1 MALGTNLTGRLRNTD
16 LPKSHGLMPL
26 YEAVVNSMQ
35 AIEEAGVGTSKGE
48 ITVEIVRDAQPAL
61 SFEEKPGKRGPDP
74 SARILG
80 FKVTDNGIGF
90 DDANFKAFETLD
102 TDHKA
107 VKGCRG
113 VGRLLWL
120 KAFSKVY
127 VDSVHVAVDGG
138 LERRK
143 FTFDEINAVGSV
155 SNDPVDPGTERATT
169 VHLHGFKE
177 VYREAS
183 SKTLDAIA
191 KALFEHCLWYF
202 IRPGGAPDIRLVDGD
217 ESRGMDEVCAENML
231 ESSSVQTVMV
241 KDVAFDLTHV
251 KLHAS
256 STQTHKIAYGAANRL
271 VIEEPI
277 NGKVQGLFG
286 RIQDE
291 KGGFTYGC
299 YVCSTFLDSHV
310 RSDRT
315 ALTIDENREGW
326 TTEGEISMNDIRKAV
341 LEAVEAYLSPLLE
354 ENKRVSKERVDCF
367 IKGRAP
373 RYLPIIARIPADRLN
388 VDPNMSDRDLEGL
401 LHRQL
406 SDYES
411 RMMADGHDIM
421 TPKGMEN
428 PEDYRKRLDNYLE
441 MVEDIK
447 KSDLAG
453 YVSHRKVILDLLGK
467 AIERTPAGGYSRE
480 DLIHRLIMPM
490 GVVST
495 EIDQIQSNLWLV
507 DERLA
512 FHNYLASDKTL
523 RSMPITGSESTKE
536 PDILALSVYDKP
548 LLVAEGTRLPLASIT
563 VIELKRPCRND
574 AAQGDEKDPIEQALM
589 YLDRVRKGEVR
600 TAAGRPIPNSSDI
613 PGFCYVIADLTPS
626 IQQRTRIHQLR
637 PTSDK
642 LGYFGYSEP
651 FNAYIEVISFDR
663 LLNAA
668 RERNRAFFDKLGLPT
683 N

>member
-1 MALGTNLTGRLRNTD
+1 MALATNLRGRLSNTE

-26 YEAVVNSMQ
+26 FEAVVNSIQ
-35 AIEEAGVGTSKGE
+35 AVEEAKMEASKGN
-48 ITVEIVRDAQPAL
+48 IVVEILRDAQPAL
-61 SFEEKPGKRGPDP
+61 TFEDKPSKRGPDP
-74 SARILG
+74 SAKIIG

-90 DDANFKAFETLD
+90 DEANFKAFETLD

-127 VDSVHVAVDGG
+127 ADSVHLGVDGG
-138 LERRK
+138 SRRRK
-143 FTFDEINAVGSV
+143 FTFDDINAVASV
-155 SNDPVDPGTERATT
+155 SDDSVEAGTERNTT

-191 KALFEHCLWYF
+191 KALLEHCLWYF
-202 IRPGGAPDIRLVDGD
+202 IRPGGAPNITLVDGD
-217 ESRGMDEVCAENML
+217 ESRSMDEVCAEHML

-241 KDVAFDLTHV
+241 KEVAFDLTHV

-256 STQTHKIAYGAANRL
+256 SAQAHKIAYGAANRL

-291 KGGFTYGC
+291 KGSFIYGC

-326 TTEGEISMNDIRKAV
+326 ATEGEISMNDIRNAV

-354 ENKRVSKERVDCF
+354 ENKRESKARVDGF
-367 IKGRAP
+367 VKGRAP
-373 RYLPIIARIPADRLN
+373 RYLPILSRITPEKMN
-388 VDPNMSDRDLEGL
+388 VDPNMSDRDLEVL
-401 LHRQL
+401 LHRHL
-406 SDYES
+406 ADFES

-421 TPKGMEN
+421 TPKDMEN
-428 PEDYRKRLDNYLE
+428 PQDYRKRLDDYLE

-453 YVSHRKVILDLLGK
+453 YVSHRKVILDLL
-467 AIERTPAGGYSRE
+467 RE
-480 DLIHRLIMPM
+480 
-490 GVVST
+490 
-495 EIDQIQSNLWLV
+495 
-507 DERLA
+507 
-512 FHNYLASDKTL
+512 
-523 RSMPITGSESTKE
+523 
-536 PDILALSVYDKP
+536 
-548 LLVAEGTRLPLASIT
+548 
-563 VIELKRPCRND
+563 
-574 AAQGDEKDPIEQALM
+574 GD
-589 YLDRVRKGEVR
+589 
-600 TAAGRPIPNSSDI
+600 
-613 PGFCYVIADLTPS
+613 
-626 IQQRTRIHQLR
+626 
-637 PTSDK
+637 
-642 LGYFGYSEP
+642 
-651 FNAYIEVISFDR
+651 
-663 LLNAA
+663 
-668 RERNRAFFDKLGLPT
+668 
-683 N
+683 